1 MANTR
6 ARIGHGSQ
14 FYVGSNN
21 SPITWTAVA
30 EITSITP
37 PSATRDVIDATHTG
51 SPDGWREH
59 IPGLKD
65 GGEVQ
70 VEMNFVPNSDET
82 NILVAVQLDTFARDF
97 KIVFPDGT
105 TWVFQAFCTG
115 FEPDAP
121 FDDKMTATATFKV
134 SGKADFITAAETAAN
149 LLNVL

>member
-1 MANTR
+1 MSQTQ

-14 FYVGSNN
+14 FYVGSDS
-21 SPITWTAVA
+21 SPITYTAIA

-37 PSATRDVIDATHTG
+37 PSVTRDVIDATHTG
-51 SPDGWREH
+51 SPDQWREH

-65 GGEVQ
+65 GGEVSI
-70 VEMNFVPNSDET
+70 EMNFVPNSDSS
-82 NILVAVQLDTFARDF
+82 NILVAIQLDSFARDF
-97 KIVFPDGT
+97 KIVFPDGS

-134 SGKADFITAAETAAN
+134 SGKPDFVTAAETAADG
-149 LLNVL
+149 LGVL

>member
-1 MANTR
+1 MSQTQ

-14 FYVGSNN
+14 FYVGSDS
-21 SPITWTAVA
+21 SPIAYTAIA

-37 PSATRDVIDATHTG
+37 PSVTRDVIDATHTG
-51 SPDGWREH
+51 SPDQWREH

-65 GGEVQ
+65 GGEVSI
-70 VEMNFVPNSDET
+70 EMNFVPNSDSS
-82 NILVAVQLDTFARDF
+82 NILVAIQLDSFARDF
-97 KIVFPDGT
+97 KIVFPEGS

-134 SGKADFITAAETAAN
+134 SGKPDFVTAAETAADG
-149 LLNVL
+149 LGVL